1 MFDERGQQTLQGV
14 GVAGQGDG
22 AAFEGRAAAQEFR
35 FDDHAGVTSRGVG
48 AEGNGALFTFDSTLP
63 RKLCKGRN

>member
-1 MFDERGQQTLQGV
+1 MFDERGQEAFQGV
-14 GVAGQGDG
+14 GIAGQGDG

-35 FDDHAGVTSRGVG
+35 FDDHAGLTSRGVG

-63 RKLCKGRN
+63 QLLCKGRN